1 MWKITCWDNSRL
13 AKFIRRHHHVVCIAI
28 QYYEN
33 LFILASIRYAFL
45 SNNIFCCR
53 VCFYS
58 NVVIEYIVKFI
69 EILYSNIWHWNHS
82 TLDLWLYFIAW
93 IFDYNQSHAVV
104 QPVEQSIPII
114 HHFTQHE
121 KIGKRKKKIF

>member
-33 LFILASIRYAFL
+33 LFILASIRYACL
-45 SNNIFCCR
+45 SNIIFCCR
-53 VCFYS
+53 VSLYF
-58 NVVIEYIVKFI
+58 EKFI
-69 EILYSNIWHWNHS
+69 NIIYNNIWHWNHS

-121 KIGKRKKKIF
+121 KIGKRKKDFFNQFTKD